1 MDPPPPPPTASSS
14 PPSTPTSQSSTPSA
28 SRTALARKKKAIR
41 SNFDAQY
48 DHLLQT
54 VIKNDT
60 GSTTRDWQPTQ
71 STRNPSSK
79 ASEAAY
85 KGWVSR
91 RGITPAIPSP
101 AVPVAFPAPQLQ
113 PFQLPIPT
121 PTPRARGL
129 SYVPLPAGHGALGLV
144 RGANQPIGANE
155 QDQKLSDEARGALKQ
170 HYKAYDPPAER
181 LKEPHLSSRRSRRGR
196 RPARM
201 QKRTR
206 MPCRSRTPS
215 RTPRRARRVVC
226 RTGSQR
232 GQML

>member
-155 QDQKLSDEARGALKQ
+155 QDQKLSDEAQAQRATLVIE
-170 HYKAYDPPAER
+170 AEQER
-181 LKEPHLSSRRSRRGR
+181 QATSENAEENEDAVPESDAKSDAKESEESGVPNGE
-196 RPARM
+196 PE
-201 QKRTR
+201 RTDAV
-206 MPCRSRTPS
+206 MEEGHDT
-215 RTPRRARRVVC
+215 
-226 RTGSQR
+226 
-232 GQML
+232 